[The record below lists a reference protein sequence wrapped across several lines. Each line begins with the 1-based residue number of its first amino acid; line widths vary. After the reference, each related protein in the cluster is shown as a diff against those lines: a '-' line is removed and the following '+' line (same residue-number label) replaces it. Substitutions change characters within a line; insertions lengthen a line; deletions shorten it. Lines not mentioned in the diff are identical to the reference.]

1 MKTSSFRIL
10 TLVVLLPLLGYAQ
23 QNPTAGQ
30 QQLNPCNTLPYKV
43 FQGNADRTPVVLNRL
58 GTSPQFGEIPSHTAQ
73 SAYNHLKR
81 VYQRNQRGIKKEMDD
96 LLIALGYTGFN
107 DPAFTVS
114 SITPETLQK
123 GATGWMGAYARGHK
137 YVWSILGRDFETFK
151 IKAKT
156 GDCYIYVMKKCGNAF
171 HIPSYFPF
179 VPPAPVVP
187 PTVCVEQQVS
197 ISAKGEISS
206 GDVLNASK
214 TMEIVAVNGTKGL
227 CLGSY
232 PVSSRATYDFNV
244 KGEMAY
250 SKTIPV
256 CVEQGAT
263 APAAMNLTLPLN
275 LDYKITK
282 SEVMVGEGDKIYL
295 NVDEKQFKALG
306 KAYKDCPVSPSA
318 ATASAQTIEKKVLSE
333 SPTDVTIGTAGGTK
347 CADQKINFLGRTE
360 IQDGSIKS
368 ASPSVTVI
376 GVYKKA
382 GKLAKG
388 EMPEKYLC
396 LGSFSVPVKSSY
408 EVVTSGLSNVSKIF
422 RVCDANGN
430 PLPDQNVNI
439 PVTLNYNFTKQD
451 VMVGD
456 YNKLYVSIDE
466 SQYKKLSKSYNRCCK
481 DGKEGSC
488 VEK

>member
-1 MKTSSFRIL
+1 MKASSFRIL

-23 QNPTAGQ
+23 QNQTPGQ
-30 QQLNPCNTLPYKV
+30 QQQNPCNTLPYKV
-43 FQGNADRTPVVLNRL
+43 FQGHSDSKRVVLNRL
-58 GTSPQFGEIPSHTAQ
+58 GTSPQFGEIPKHTAQ
-73 SAYNHLKR
+73 SAYSHLKR
-81 VYQRNQRGIKKEMDD
+81 VYQKNQRGIKKEMDD

-107 DPAFTVS
+107 DPAFTVN
-114 SITPETLQK
+114 SITPEILPK

-137 YVWSILGRDFETFK
+137 YVWSELGRDFETFK

-179 VPPAPVVP
+179 VPPTPPVP
-187 PTVCVEQQVS
+187 PTVCVEQQVT
-197 ISAKGEISS
+197 ISARGEVSS

-214 TMEIVAVNGTKGL
+214 MMEIVAVNGNKGL

-232 PVSSRATYDFNV
+232 PVASRATYDFNV
-244 KGEMAY
+244 KGEMSY

-256 CVEQGAT
+256 CVDQGT
-263 APAAMNLTLPLN
+263 MPAAMNLTLPLN

-306 KAYKDCPVSPSA
+306 KAYKDCPVTASA
-318 ATASAQTIEKKVLSE
+318 ATTSTQTFEKKVLSE
-333 SPTDVTIGTAGGTK
+333 SPSDVTIGTAGATK
-347 CADQKINFLGRTE
+347 CADQKINFMGRTE

-430 PLPDQNVNI
+430 PLPEQNVNI

>member
-1 MKTSSFRIL
+1 MKASSFRIL

-23 QNPTAGQ
+23 QNPTPSQ
-30 QQLNPCNTLPYKV
+30 QQNPCNTLPYKV
-43 FQGNADRTPVVLNRL
+43 FQGNSDSKRVVLNRL
-58 GTSPQFGEIPSHTAQ
+58 GTSPQFGEIPKHTAK
-73 SAYNHLKR
+73 SAYDHLKR
-81 VYQRNQRGIKKEMDD
+81 VYQKNQRGIKKEMDD

-114 SITPETLQK
+114 SITPEILPK

-137 YVWSILGRDFETFK
+137 YVWSELGRDFETFK

-179 VPPAPVVP
+179 VPPPPVTP
-187 PTVCVEQQVS
+187 PVVCVEQQVT

-214 TMEIVAVNGTKGL
+214 TMEIVAVNGQKGL

-232 PVSSRATYDFNV
+232 PVASRATYDFNV
-244 KGEMAY
+244 KGEMSY

-256 CVEQGAT
+256 CVEGTA
-263 APAAMNLTLPLN
+263 APAPMNLVLPLN

-295 NVDEKQFKALG
+295 NVDEKQFKALS
-306 KAYKDCPVSPSA
+306 KAYKSCAVTAAA
-318 ATASAQTIEKKVLSE
+318 ATASQTIEKKVLSE
-333 SPTDVTIGTAGGTK
+333 SPSDVTIGTAGATK
-347 CADQKINFLGRTE
+347 CADQKINFMGRSE
-360 IQDGSIKS
+360 IQDGSIKG
-368 ASPSVTVI
+368 ATNSVTII
-376 GVYKKA
+376 GVYKKT
-382 GKLAKG
+382 GKLANG

-430 PLPDQNVNI
+430 PLPDQNINI
-439 PVTLNYNFTKQD
+439 PVTLNYSFTKQD

-466 SQYKKLSKSYNRCCK
+466 SQYKKLGKSYNRCCK

>member
-1 MKTSSFRIL
+1 MKASSFRIL

-23 QNPTAGQ
+23 QNPMPNQ
-30 QQLNPCNTLPYKV
+30 QPSPCNSLPYKV
-43 FQGNADRTPVVLNRL
+43 FQGNADKKPVVLNRL
-58 GTSPQFGEIPSHTAQ
+58 GTSPQFGEIPKHTSQ
-73 SAYNHLKR
+73 SAYSYLKK
-81 VYQRNQRGIKKEMDD
+81 VYQKNQRGIKKEMDD
-96 LLIALGYTGFN
+96 LLIALGYTGFG
-107 DPAFTVS
+107 DPGFTEA
-114 SITPETLQK
+114 SITPEILPK

-137 YVWSILGRDFETFK
+137 YVWSILGRDFETFR

-156 GDCYIYVMKKCGNAF
+156 GDCFIYVMKKCGNAF
-171 HIPSYFPF
+171 YIPTYVTTPLEFKPK
-179 VPPAPVVP
+179 
-187 PTVCVEQQVS
+187 TTCVEQQ
-197 ISAKGEISS
+197 ITINAKGEISS

-256 CVEQGAT
+256 CVEGTA
-263 APAAMNLTLPLN
+263 APAPMNLTLPLN

-306 KAYKDCPVSPSA
+306 KAYKDCPVTASA
-318 ATASAQTIEKKVLSE
+318 ATTSAQTIEKKVLSD
-333 SPTDVTIGTAGGTK
+333 SPSDVTIGTPGAAN
-347 CADQKINFLGRTE
+347 CADQKINFLGKTE

-368 ASPSVTVI
+368 ANPSVTVI

-466 SQYKKLSKSYNRCCK
+466 GQYKKLSKSYNRCCK

>member
-1 MKTSSFRIL
+1 MKASSFRIL

-23 QNPTAGQ
+23 QNPTPK
-30 QQLNPCNTLPYKV
+30 QLPSPCNSLPYKV
-43 FQGNADRTPVVLNRL
+43 FQGNGDKNAVVLNRL
-58 GTSPQFGEIPSHTAQ
+58 GTSPQFGEIPRHTAK
-73 SAYNHLKR
+73 SAYDHLKR
-81 VYQRNQRGIKKEMDD
+81 VYQRNKKGIKKEMDD
-96 LLIALGYTGFN
+96 LLIALGYTGFS

-114 SITPETLQK
+114 SLNPEILEK
-123 GATGWMGAYARGHK
+123 GVTGWMGAYAKGHK
-137 YVWSILGRDFETFK
+137 YVWSTLGRDFETFK

-156 GDCYIYVMKKCGNAF
+156 GDCFIYIMKKCGNAF
-171 HIPSYFPF
+171 YIPTYIE
-179 VPPAPVVP
+179 VTEPPKA
-187 PTVCVEQQVS
+187 VCVEQQVT

-214 TMEIVAVNGTKGL
+214 TMEIIAVNGQKGL
-227 CLGSY
+227 CLGAY
-232 PVSSRATYDFNV
+232 PVASRATYDFNV
-244 KGEMAY
+244 KGEMSY

-256 CVEQGAT
+256 CVEGTA

-282 SEVMVGEGDKIYL
+282 SEVMVGDGDKIYL
-295 NVDEKQFKALG
+295 NVDEKQFKALS
-306 KAYKDCPVSPSA
+306 KAYKACPVTTSTTTT
-318 ATASAQTIEKKVLSE
+318 ATQSIEKKVLSD
-333 SPTDVTIGTAGGTK
+333 SPSDATIGTAGATK
-347 CADQKINFLGRTE
+347 CADQKVNFLGKTE
-360 IQDGSIKS
+360 IQDGSIKG
-368 ASPSVTVI
+368 ATQSVTII

-430 PLPDQNVNI
+430 PLPEQNVNI

-466 SQYKKLSKSYNRCCK
+466 KQYKKLGKSYNRCCQ